1 MNQVAFRLRR
11 YRPLLAFSLSAPGG
25 GEVRRGG
32 GLPVLAG
39 NMTPAEP
46 PTSSNSSAL
55 KGGGGRHRLWI
66 AGVAILTLA
75 FGASAA
81 HAELHLDLTRGKIEP
96 MPIAIPEFVAAGSN
110 SGQVARDITQVVSAD
125 LERSGLFVPIDQRAF
140 IDKEGATRL
149 PPRFGDWRVINAQAL
164 VTGSAEVQEGGRL
177 HVEFRL
183 WDVLAEQQLTG
194 LAFNGSQEGW
204 RRFAHKVAD
213 AVYKRI
219 TGEDGYF
226 DTEIV
231 YISETGPADRRVKR
245 LAIMDQDGANHRFLT
260 DGRSLVLTPRFSPSS
275 RDITYLSYARGVP
288 RVYLFN
294 IDTGQQ
300 EALGDFPGMTF
311 APRFSPD
318 GRKVVMSLAVDG
330 NSDIYTL
337 DLRTRQVTRITDTP
351 AIDTSPCY
359 SPDGKQIAFNSDR
372 GGSQQL
378 YTMNADGS
386 EVKRISFGSGRYGT
400 PAWSPRGDLIA
411 FTKIDG
417 GQFYIGVMRPDGSGE
432 RLLTQAFLV
441 EAPTW
446 APNGRVLMYFRQ
458 APTDAKGKGGSSR
471 LYTIDLT
478 GYNEREVITP
488 QDASDPAWSPLLP

>member
-1 MNQVAFRLRR
+1 MSRFEFFRARSPLTLSLSPVGRGDARRRSFPSPLGEREGPAAQRREGEGASGGRLRV
-11 YRPLLAFSLSAPGG
+11 LAAAMLALAFA
-25 GEVRRGG
+25 
-32 GLPVLAG
+32 
-39 NMTPAEP
+39 
-46 PTSSNSSAL
+46 
-55 KGGGGRHRLWI
+55 
-66 AGVAILTLA
+66 
-75 FGASAA
+75 ASAA

-96 MPIAIPEFVAAGSN
+96 MPIALPEFAAGGSN
-110 SGQVARDITQVVSAD
+110 AQMARDITQVISAD

-164 VTGSAEVQEGGRL
+164 VTGSAAVQEGGRL

-194 LAFNGSQEGW
+194 LAFNGSQDGW

-226 DTEIV
+226 DTEVV
-231 YISETGPADRRVKR
+231 YISESGPADRRVKR

-260 DGRSLVLTPRFSPSS
+260 DGRALVLTPRFSPSS

-300 EALGDFPGMTF
+300 EVLGDFPGMTF

-337 DLRTRQVTRITDTP
+337 DLRTRQVTRITDNP

-359 SPDGKQIAFNSDR
+359 SPDGRQIVFNSDR

-378 YTMNADGS
+378 YTMNADGG

-400 PAWSPRGDLIA
+400 PAWSPRGDLVA

-417 GQFYIGVMRPDGSGE
+417 GQFFIGVMRPDGSGE
-432 RLLTQAFLV
+432 RLLTQSFLV